1 MLIGTL
7 LGGATLERKK
17 ISHNARLRFYHT
29 FTKHKDYFADTVEE
43 LKAITIGTWQPLN
56 LN

>member
-17 ISHNARLRFYHT
+17 ISHNARLRFDQTYP
-29 FTKHKDYFADTVEE
+29 KHKEYLDLLLQTPYSV
-43 LKAITIGTWQPLN
+43 I
-56 LN
+56 